1 MEDVGGADLEDPCE
15 GRLSAIFARAAKHV
29 FGFFLMV
36 VLCNLT
42 HYFLRPFSQP
52 RITSETLVSF
62 SHFLCTVRS
71 LLNKNKNK
79 K

>member
-1 MEDVGGADLEDPCE
+1 MEENSGLDDPCE

-52 RITSETLVSF
+52 RITSDTLVSL
-62 SHFLCTVRS
+62 SILLSQARNELTKHKKFL
-71 LLNKNKNK
+71 
-79 K
+79 